1 MKLSPWF
8 FVLVLGAFVLGIAF
22 LAQAPSPPEEASPPP
37 NPEVPGS
44 TNGEKSAANIHGR
57 RGVYL
62 TAYAAAN
69 PALLS
74 QVLEQSRKFG
84 LNALVVD
91 IKNNNGEVCYASEVP
106 LTKTIGAVK
115 PVLDLPRLIRD
126 LQEKGFYVIARQ
138 VVFYDPL
145 LAKYFGHGETPWV
158 LPTNNTALAYN
169 LAIAKEV
176 ESFGVDE
183 IQFDYI
189 RFPDDGPIGPDYSA
203 RCEAVA
209 AFLAQARATLS
220 VPISADVYGR
230 VMWPWN
236 AQKIDP
242 IGQNLE
248 DIARHVHVVS
258 PMLYPSHFV
267 EEELKADPY
276 GTVFRTMSH
285 GKSRTKTP
293 LRPYLQAFPMAIP
306 VGMGL
311 PEYIV
316 AQVRAAE
323 AAGADGYLFWNP
335 RGDYSALWQALEVL
349 AREKGGA

>member
-1 MKLSPWF
+1 M
-8 FVLVLGAFVLGIAF
+8 
-22 LAQAPSPPEEASPPP
+22 
-37 NPEVPGS
+37 
-44 TNGEKSAANIHGR
+44 
-57 RGVYL
+57 YL
-62 TAYAAAN
+62 TAYVASN
-69 PALLS
+69 PT
-74 QVLEQSRKFG
+74 VLAEILEKSKKFG
-84 LNALVVD
+84 LNAVVVD
-91 IKNNNGEVCYASEVP
+91 VKNNNGEVCYASTVP
-106 LTKTIGAVK
+106 LAKAIGAVR
-115 PVLDLPRLIRD
+115 PVLDLSKL
-126 LQEKGFYVIARQ
+126 LEELHENGLYVVARQ

-145 LAKYFGHGETPWV
+145 LAKYLGNGGTPWV
-158 LPTNNTALAYN
+158 LPTNGTAVSYN

-189 RFPDDGPIGPDYSA
+189 RFPDDAPIGPDYSG
-203 RCEAVA
+203 RCAAVED
-209 AFLAQARATLS
+209 FLAQARATLS

-248 DIARHVHVVS
+248 GIARHVQVIS

-285 GKSRTKTP
+285 GMARVKVP
-293 LRPYLQAFPMAIP
+293 LRPFLQAFSMAIP
-306 VGMGL
+306 SGMSL
-311 PEYIV
+311 PEYIL

-335 RGDYSALWQALEVL
+335 RGDYSALWQALAIL
-349 AREKGGA
+349 AK